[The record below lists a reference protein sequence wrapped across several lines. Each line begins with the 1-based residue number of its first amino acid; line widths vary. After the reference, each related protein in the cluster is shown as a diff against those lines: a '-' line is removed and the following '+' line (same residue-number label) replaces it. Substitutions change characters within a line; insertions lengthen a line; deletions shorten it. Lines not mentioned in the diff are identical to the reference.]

1 MSSSSSRS
9 NSPMDLA
16 SPSPPREVVTPTSV
30 QLPSVLDPPVST
42 EEPSI
47 LNPSTDDPDS
57 SENNDMASENAVIK
71 DNGGDGD
78 ATSAYPDDTI
88 PPPSDLE
95 ETRDNALTQAQLKKF
110 EEQLEKL
117 QVDSNNFLQMYFLR
131 LIKSLFRSTCLN
143 CTTIDANIKL
153 GSTLTSR

>member
-78 ATSAYPDDTI
+78 ADSDDTI
-88 PPPSDLE
+88 PFPSDLV
-95 ETRDNALTQAQLKKF
+95 ETTDNALTQAQLKK
-110 EEQLEKL
+110 
-117 QVDSNNFLQMYFLR
+117 
-131 LIKSLFRSTCLN
+131 
-143 CTTIDANIKL
+143 
-153 GSTLTSR
+153 